1 MADDDGSSLSRR
13 LHWDDD
19 RGTPAD
25 SDIGADG
32 WDERADRSAAGPEPR
47 GSCIRHRA
55 SRKVFWWENP
65 NLFIWNFDWAVIPEP
80 AQRGEGISAELEG
93 ARPGEEE
100 KQRAAPGSEL
110 QPRTVSEFSRRHRML
125 SALERY

>member
-1 MADDDGSSLSRR
+1 
-13 LHWDDD
+13 
-19 RGTPAD
+19 
-25 SDIGADG
+25 
-32 WDERADRSAAGPEPR
+32 
-47 GSCIRHRA
+47 
-55 SRKVFWWENP
+55 VFWWENP
-65 NLFIWNFDWAVIPEP
+65 DLFIWNFDWAVISEP
-80 AQRGEGISAELEG
+80 AQRGEEISAELQG